1 MFSQKSNIIFVQ
13 YHLDYCKKKN
23 HFACTL
29 FLSQKEKMQLKSYK
43 HRKCNFKLSIKLEED
58 RDGTDHVP
66 LIYFYTD
73 TSVNDN
79 RTICLI

>member
-1 MFSQKSNIIFVQ
+1 
-13 YHLDYCKKKN
+13 
-23 HFACTL
+23 
-29 FLSQKEKMQLKSYK
+29 MQLKSYK